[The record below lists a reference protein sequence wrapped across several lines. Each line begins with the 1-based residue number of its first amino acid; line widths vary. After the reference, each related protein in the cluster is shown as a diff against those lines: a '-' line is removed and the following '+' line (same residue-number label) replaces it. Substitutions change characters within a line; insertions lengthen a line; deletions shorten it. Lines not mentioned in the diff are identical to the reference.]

1 MIYLHA
7 ANIQEVNS
15 KTNLIHYIRL
25 AQLQFSFKKIF
36 VKYWDWPEFKYNG
49 LFSRNTINA
58 VKRHIEQIEAKSLLS
73 FSLKFL
79 CGFFKYS
86 FNANTTHNCICKMNI
101 IALFLHILWDRKCSY
116 WFPFQKRRQWFVFA
130 FKWPQIQASLRLSLK
145 GTCGRPGGCRLAPTT
160 HIPPTAHTARTLG
173 DPGHPPLYSLV
184 QDPTPLN

>member
-1 MIYLHA
+1 MMCKFYL
-7 ANIQEVNS
+7 IKLLKKIVS
-15 KTNLIHYIRL
+15 
-25 AQLQFSFKKIF
+25 FSFCICVTHTLDYLTTF
-36 VKYWDWPEFKYNG
+36 VYCLNY
-49 LFSRNTINA
+49 
-58 VKRHIEQIEAKSLLS
+58 
-73 FSLKFL
+73 
-79 CGFFKYS
+79 FFKYS

-160 HIPPTAHTARTLG
+160 HTPPAAHMARTLG
-173 DPGHPPLYSLV
+173 DPGHPPLYTLV